1 MIDKIKCPNCAH
13 QFDVEQAL
21 AGKLEAQYKQDFE
34 RKVAE
39 QAARFNQ
46 EKKEL
51 AEAIQKQQTELEQQ
65 QEAFAQAKAK
75 ENELFQQRLAKKM
88 EEERVNIAKET
99 TERFEQQLKA
109 LEEENN
115 KKKAENRELKQKELD
130 LLKRERALNEQKEE
144 MELQVQKQ
152 LLEQQ
157 KEIEEKGRAKEREA
171 NLLKEKEYQKQLEDQ
186 KKLIDEMKRKAE
198 QGSMQL
204 QGEVQELAIEEILM
218 SAYPFDNIK
227 EVPKGIRGAD
237 CIQEVVNSTQQACG
251 TIVYESKRTKAW
263 AGDWVSKLKQDQ
275 VSCKADLAVIVT
287 QTLPSDMDRFGN
299 VDGVWVCGFH
309 EVKSLSL
316 VLREML
322 MRTQAAKSA
331 EENKGDKM
339 TLLYNYF
346 TSNEFIQNISQVMN
360 NYSQMQDQ
368 LNAEKRAMQRLWAAR
383 EKQIWA
389 VQENLAS
396 FIGSVEGIT
405 GNELDSGNIM
415 QLPDQDDF

>member
-1 MIDKIKCPNCAH
+1 MIDKIKCPNCAFE
-13 QFDVEQAL
+13 FDVEDAL
-21 AGKLEAQYKQDFE
+21 AGKLEAQYKADFE

-39 QAARFNQ
+39 QAAIFNRQKADQ
-46 EKKEL
+46 EAAL
-51 AEAIQKQQTELEQQ
+51 IKQLSELETQR
-65 QEAFAQAKAK
+65 EEFNKAKAR
-75 ENELFQQRLAKKM
+75 ENELFQQRLAKKL
-88 EEERVNIAKET
+88 EEERSHITKATKEQ
-99 TERFEQQLKA
+99 FEQQLKA
-109 LEEENN
+109 LEEENE
-115 KKKAENRELKQKELD
+115 KKKNENRALKQKELD
-130 LLKRERALNEQKEE
+130 LLKKERELKEQHEE
-144 MELQVQKQ
+144 MELLVQKK
-152 LLEQQ
+152 LFEQQ

-204 QGEVQELAIEEILM
+204 QGEVQELALEELLAT
-218 SAYPFDNIK
+218 AYPFDQIK

-237 CIQEVVNSTQQACG
+237 CIQEVVNNTQQTCG
-251 TIVYESKRTKAW
+251 SIVYESKRTKTW
-263 AGDWVSKLKQDQ
+263 GGDWIAKLKQDQ
-275 VSCKADLAVIVT
+275 VSCKADLAVIVSE
-287 QTLPSDMDRFGN
+287 TLPNDMDRFGN
-299 VDGVWVCGFH
+299 IDGIWVCGFH

-322 MRTQAAKSA
+322 IRTHAAKSA

-346 TSNEFIQNISQVMN
+346 TSNEFMQNISQVMT

-415 QLPDQDDF
+415 QLPEKDEF